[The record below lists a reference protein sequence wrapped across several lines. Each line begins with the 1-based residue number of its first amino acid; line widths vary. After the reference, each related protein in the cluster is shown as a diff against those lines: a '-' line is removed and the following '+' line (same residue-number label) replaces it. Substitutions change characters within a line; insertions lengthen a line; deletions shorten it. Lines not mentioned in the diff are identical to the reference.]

1 VLIVAVSECDVD
13 MDDDGTVDWTG
24 GVCDVDIDIE
34 ISLDEVTNV
43 TECDLYICFSY
54 VAFRVRYR
62 ATLVQLLW

>member
-1 VLIVAVSECDVD
+1 

-24 GVCDVDIDIE
+24 GVCDVDIE